1 MNRLEQPLLW
11 RAVLTAML
19 VPLAVVAFWPTPV
32 DQPAHGFLTGFFVVI
47 HILGIPGWIDYTLL
61 EASANV
67 ALFLPVGAVASLAF
81 PDKRIFRLAA
91 FGLLVSGCMELG
103 QQLFLHDRFASPSDL
118 VTNTTGCVIGALAS
132 RIGVRELKRREAQ
145 RQLALSLSKS
155 TS

>member
-1 MNRLEQPLLW
+1 
-11 RAVLTAML
+11 ML
-19 VPLAVVAFWPTPV
+19 FPLALVAFWPTPV

-47 HILGIPGWIDYTLL
+47 HILGIPGWVDYTLL

-81 PDKRIFRLAA
+81 PEKRIFRLAA

-118 VTNTTGCVIGALAS
+118 VTNSAGCVIGALAA
-132 RIGVRELKRREAQ
+132 RVGVRELKRREAQ

-155 TS
+155 TL